1 MLTQQEKGPDGI
13 CRRFVI
19 DGQGSF
25 PHCATPTLIS
35 LDAHKCADCVSDT
48 LKTSD
53 LVPIIQGKKWFVKGV
68 CARGRNTCA
77 SGNLDNKKR
86 WSREGHL
93 GFGAEFSGDGMK
105 NCPGAGGGPGV
116 SGMGARQDNCQILC
130 SIYRNHPQING
141 LLTCSKNRRN
151 QGAHCLPAGAPD
163 FCKTNI

>member
-93 GFGAEFSGDGMK
+93 GFGAEFSGDGLK
-105 NCPGAGGGPGV
+105 NCPGAGDGRGFRVWVQGRTI
-116 SGMGARQDNCQILC
+116 ARYCAAFTGI
-130 SIYRNHPQING
+130 IRK
-141 LLTCSKNRRN
+141 LT
-151 QGAHCLPAGAPD
+151 
-163 FCKTNI
+163 FF